1 MRHSVFFKSL
11 LSTLLWVVL
20 RSACLALRPCCHLCS
35 SLVQPCLGQTRGLKK
50 CCCARHP
57 TWCTEFSSS
66 SPKSALSYYYAFIR
80 KNFYLARMTAWF
92 IARGTLHFW
101 FSISSYLY
109 HIEKKC
115 IAPAITFSFNV
126 LLKKNTEAK
135 FQCSRILLTYWRLH
149 AVFSWIQKRGFVC
162 FQVSVISFLSI
173 GNFKLLPDYDLC
185 FVLALIL

>member
-1 MRHSVFFKSL
+1 ML
-11 LSTLLWVVL
+11 AWLSTPAAICAVPW
-20 RSACLALRPCCHLCS
+20 S
-35 SLVQPCLGQTRGLKK
+35 SLASAKHEGWRSTAVLVTLPGVQ
-50 CCCARHP
+50 
-57 TWCTEFSSS
+57 FSSS

-115 IAPAITFSFNV
+115 IAPAITFSFNI